1 MNEVITIGVDL
12 AKNVYQVHGVDAE
25 GEWIASNCRTT
36 LLADAPKRM
45 VEDMQNGGSAMRELA
60 ILTFQTLDGVM
71 QSPTSPEEDPSGGF
85 RNGGWA
91 VNCWEEVMEQVMR
104 EAMADPYDLLL
115 GRKTYELFASSWTN
129 APSDD
134 PVAQKLNS
142 ATKYVTTSTLS
153 EFEWSNSR
161 QITGDIAVEIARLK
175 EQDGPLLQVHGSWQL
190 IQFLHSNQ
198 LIDEY
203 RLWTF
208 PVIVGSGKRLFAD
221 SSAQTHLKLI
231 KSDTCP
237 TGATMN
243 FYRPAGS

>member
-1 MNEVITIGVDL
+1 
-12 AKNVYQVHGVDAE
+12 
-25 GEWIASNCRTT
+25 
-36 LLADAPKRM
+36 
-45 VEDMQNGGSAMRELA
+45 MRKLA
-60 ILTFQTLDGVM
+60 ILIFQTLDGVM

-85 RNGGWA
+85 TNGGWA

-115 GRKTYELFASSWTN
+115 GRKTYELFAPSWTN
-129 APSDD
+129 APSDN

-142 ATKYVTTSTLS
+142 ATKYVATSTLT
-153 EFEWSNSR
+153 ELEWNNSKP
-161 QITGDIAVEIARLK
+161 ITGDISVEVARLK

-190 IQFLHSNQ
+190 IQTLHSNR

-208 PVIVGSGKRLFAD
+208 PVIVGSGKRLFVEG
-221 SSAQTHLKLI
+221 SAQTNLKLI
-231 KSDTCP
+231 KMDTCP

-243 FYRPAGS
+243 FYSSTGR